1 MMKKNLNFLKKAVPT
16 FSRSMQ
22 LTKRIGLA
30 ASLVVLPLVGC
41 GGGGSDNA
49 SESTANNTSPS
60 ASTPASTPTSVVT
73 APTIKA
79 QPANLTVIELQ
90 PASFSVTAAGG
101 GSLAYQWKRNGTSIA
116 GATSSTLTI
125 SSTLPADQNA
135 KYSAVV
141 TNSAGSVAS
150 ADAELTQ
157 DLPMFLM
164 AGQSNME
171 GNVDRTL
178 FKQLLAELAPPPN
191 TDMKARL
198 KERIRYWHQD
208 ANNRYAS
215 YGYTDKMAD
224 LEASELIRL
233 NAAGLVGAN
242 LITPNPNVFCAW
254 NDSGIIQLTA
264 ILVDTPTRCSNTA
277 GPELVF
283 GQALSK
289 TGYST
294 TSLIKV
300 AYGGTSLYADWRS
313 PLMGGTPSD
322 KKLYEKL
329 NARIRSLKSDPA
341 SVNAACKTRNCKW
354 SAFVW
359 FQGEADADAT
369 EKNDADRALY
379 KENLKKFIAN
389 VRADAG
395 SPNLPVVLV
404 QIGAWAQSLK
414 GNKGLVV
421 STAQTEMVNEDKY
434 ARIVKTDD
442 LSQFFHYDP
451 AAQLIIGERVS
462 LAVKSLLAA
471 TPAPR

>member
-1 MMKKNLNFLKKAVPT
+1 MKKNLKFLKKAVPT

-41 GGGGSDNA
+41 GGGSNEGTGS
-49 SESTANNTSPS
+49 STSPS
-60 ASTPASTPTSVVT
+60 A
-73 APTIKA
+73 PTITA

-101 GSLAYQWKRNGTSIA
+101 GSLTYQWKRNGTPIT
-116 GATSSTLTI
+116 GATSATLTI
-125 SSTLPADQNA
+125 KSALAADHSA
-135 KYSAVV
+135 RYSAVV
-141 TNSAGSVAS
+141 TNSAGSVTSTEAV
-150 ADAELTQ
+150 LTEE
-157 DLPMFLM
+157 LPMFLM

-171 GNVDRTL
+171 GNVDQTL
-178 FKQLLAELAPPPN
+178 FQQLLAELATPPN

-198 KERIRYWHQD
+198 KERIRYWHKD
-208 ANNRYAS
+208 ANGGYAG
-215 YGYTDKMAD
+215 YGYSDKMAD

-242 LITPNPNVFCAW
+242 LTTLNPNVFCAW
-254 NDSGIIQLTA
+254 NDSGIIPLTA
-264 ILVDTPTRCSNTA
+264 TPTDPRTRCSNTA

-289 TGYST
+289 AGYST

-322 KKLYEKL
+322 KGLYKKL
-329 NARIRSLKSDPA
+329 NARIGSLKSDPA
-341 SVNAACKTRNCKW
+341 SVNVACKTRNCKW

-359 FQGEADADAT
+359 FQGEADADAADS
-369 EKNDADRALY
+369 NGADRALY

-395 SPNLPVVLV
+395 SPNLPVVIV

-421 STAQTEMVNEDKY
+421 SIAQTEMVNEDKF

-442 LSQFFHYDP
+442 LSGFFHYDP
-451 AAQLIIGERVS
+451 AAQFVIGERVW
-462 LAVKSLLAA
+462 LAVKSLLVGSAA
-471 TPAPR
+471 P

>member
-1 MMKKNLNFLKKAVPT
+1 MKKNLKFLKKAVPT
-16 FSRSMQ
+16 FGRSMQ

-30 ASLVVLPLVGC
+30 ASLVVLQLVGC
-41 GGGGSDNA
+41 GGGGSGND
-49 SESTANNTSPS
+49 SESTGSSTSPS
-60 ASTPASTPTSVVT
+60 ASTPALTPTLVVT
-73 APTIKA
+73 APTITA

-90 PASFSVTAAGG
+90 QASFSVAAAGG
-101 GSLAYQWKRNGTSIA
+101 GSLTYQWKRNGTPIA

-125 SSTLPADQNA
+125 SSTLPADHNA

-141 TNSAGSVAS
+141 TNSAGSVTSTEAV
-150 ADAELTQ
+150 LTEE
-157 DLPMFLM
+157 LPMFLM

-171 GNVDRTL
+171 GNVDGPL
-178 FKQLLAELAPPPN
+178 FQQLLADLATPPN
-191 TDMKARL
+191 ADMKARL
-198 KERIRYWHQD
+198 KERIRYWHKD
-208 ANNRYAS
+208 ANGGYAG
-215 YGYTDKMAD
+215 YGYSDKMAD
-224 LEASELIRL
+224 FEASELIRL
-233 NAAGLVGAN
+233 NSAGLVGAN
-242 LITPNPNVFCAW
+242 LTTPNPNVLCAW

-264 ILVDTPTRCSNTA
+264 TPVDPRTRCSNTA

-289 TGYST
+289 AGYST

-313 PLMGGTPSD
+313 PLMGGTPSA
-322 KKLYEKL
+322 KELYKKL
-329 NARIRSLKSDPA
+329 NARIGSLKSDPA

-359 FQGEADADAT
+359 FQGEADADAPDS
-369 EKNDADRALY
+369 NDADRALY

-395 SPNLPVVLV
+395 LPNLPVVIV

-442 LSQFFHYDP
+442 LSGFYHYDP
-451 AAQLIIGERVS
+451 AAQFIIGERVS

-471 TPAPR
+471 APAPK